1 MRERHRL
8 FLRANILLAG
18 GAVRQRQ
25 IRERYRLFTTT
36 RLRAFAPAH
45 LALLTADETQRNEIL
60 LFQVCIYCLLP
71 LPGMYIVYCLFRV
84 YILVIASSGYI
95 YCLLP
100 LPGAAA
106 PRAQQATA
114 SRYTSLLAR
123 VRAVAGRLV
132 SDTGACRHQP
142 LLTRDKPLLVVTEM
156 GVRRSAAATAR
167 GPSTSMSSPARN
179 DAMGRVEE
187 EEEEMRFCSRRVG
200 ERACPP
206 SSREIWRL
214 NSRNAAIKSRQ

>member
-1 MRERHRL
+1 MAGCAVRQRQIRERHRL

-45 LALLTADETQRNEIL
+45 LALLTADESQRNEIL
-60 LFQVCIYCLLP
+60 LFQVC
-71 LPGMYIVYCLFRV
+71 
-84 YILVIASSGYI
+84 ILVIASSGYI